1 MSTATLSVDSRMD
14 ASKQRTLIQRHPI
27 ASVLILAIAVP
38 ESLFH
43 LPYFFNKN
51 VAFYQNIGPIA
62 FTAFTVALT
71 ILFVLTRTHR
81 RSNKNECVV

>member
-38 ESLFH
+38 ETLFH
-43 LPYFFNKN
+43 LPYFF
-51 VAFYQNIGPIA
+51 QQECG
-62 FTAFTVALT
+62 
-71 ILFVLTRTHR
+71 VLPEYRTHR
-81 RSNKNECVV
+81 VYSVHGCVDHLVRVDAHTSSVKQK